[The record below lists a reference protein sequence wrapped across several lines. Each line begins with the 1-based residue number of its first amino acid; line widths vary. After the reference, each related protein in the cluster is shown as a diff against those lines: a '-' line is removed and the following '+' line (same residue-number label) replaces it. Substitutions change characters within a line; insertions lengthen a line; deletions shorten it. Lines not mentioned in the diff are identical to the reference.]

1 MNGTEIEPQHAEEH
15 IITGEVTDSELEA
28 AAGADV
34 KSGCITYIACTSLA
48 LSCPG

>member
-1 MNGTEIEPQHAEEH
+1 MNGTETERRRADEQISF
-15 IITGEVTDSELEA
+15 GELTDSDLEA